1 MQYSAFADGYM
12 VYVEKNEKIMDTLT
26 EFCLGMDVQNAQ
38 LSGIGAVKGI
48 ELGAYDVA
56 SKEYIRQH
64 FEDTWELVSY
74 QGNDTLKDGRPF
86 IHAHVTISDHS
97 MRTRGGHLFEATVS
111 AVGEF
116 FLRRVDS
123 SVHRKLDEDIGL
135 PTWCTTDHKE

>member
-1 MQYSAFADGYM
+1 MRYSAIEDGYM
-12 VYVEKNEKIMDTLT
+12 VYVEKNERIMDTLT

-74 QGNDTLKDGRPF
+74 QGNVTLKDGLSLIHISEPTRPY
-86 IHAHVTISDHS
+86 
-97 MRTRGGHLFEATVS
+97 
-111 AVGEF
+111 
-116 FLRRVDS
+116 
-123 SVHRKLDEDIGL
+123 
-135 PTWCTTDHKE
+135 